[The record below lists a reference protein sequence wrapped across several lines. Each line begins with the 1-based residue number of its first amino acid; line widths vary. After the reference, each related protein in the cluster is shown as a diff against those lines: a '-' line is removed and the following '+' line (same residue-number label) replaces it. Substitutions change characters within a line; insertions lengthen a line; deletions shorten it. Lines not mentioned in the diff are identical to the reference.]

1 MTQVHS
7 IPRNETETV
16 ERVRRPVR
24 RVFHEVQLFE
34 RATLKTLVQY
44 RSLSREDYF
53 GTVMPSWSLLKAGL
67 LVDFKIE
74 EMALFP
80 TIIMKSKD
88 ARPLIFSLS
97 MEQDY
102 ITEALRD
109 FENIQDYEASQSK
122 LDELITLLCKYIIK
136 WVGITFSVTFSKEEE
151 THIAKL
157 ASIIE
162 SWPAVIPY

>member
-7 IPRNETETV
+7 YQRNEVETV
-16 ERVRRPVR
+16 ERVKRPIR

-44 RSLSREDYF
+44 KALSREDYF
-53 GTVMPSWSLLKAGL
+53 GSVMPSWSLLKAGL

-102 ITEALRD
+102 IAEALRE
-109 FENIQDYEASQSK
+109 FELIQDYEASQAK
-122 LDELITLLCKYIIK
+122 LDELITMLCKYIIK
-136 WVGITFSVTFSKEEE
+136 WVGITFSVSLSKEEE
-151 THIAKL
+151 AHIAKL
-157 ASIIE
+157 ATIIE